1 MLFSYNWLQSFFKD
15 KLPTPKK
22 LAELLTLHSFEVEE
36 VKKQDKDWVIDINVT
51 PNRGTDC
58 FSHFGIARECSAIN
72 KLKIRNEKPK
82 IKEEG
87 KLKIQ
92 DFIGVKTD
100 NPKDCPRYT
109 GRVLIGVKI
118 GSSPKYVQERLR
130 SCGLEPINNI
140 VDAANYV
147 MLETGQPLHIFDL
160 DKIVNKKIFIR
171 RANTGEKIDA
181 LDDKTYKLDEN
192 NLVIA
197 DSEKIL
203 AIAGIKGGKG
213 AAINENTE
221 NIFIE
226 SANFEPSLIRNS
238 SQKIGLKT
246 DASLRFENWM
256 DPNLTESAAD
266 RLAQL
271 IQGFACPQS
280 LRSSA
285 GRRAGGK
292 IVKNRIDVYPKKIL
306 PRKLKLDLEKAES
319 LLGIKLNRKE
329 VVNILNSLGL
339 ETKTDLLVTIPA
351 WRPDLVQ
358 NEDLAEEIGRIYGY
372 EKLESSY
379 PKLALAP
386 AKRNDNIF
394 WEDKIK
400 DFLKQ
405 AGFTEEYNYSFIS
418 KKLGDTIEGGLVE
431 LENPFSEEFYYLRP
445 NLLFNLFGNA
455 QYNIKNVNAEKAIK
469 IFEIGKVFKKYKGQV
484 IEKKSLTAVM
494 VGKEES
500 FYALK
505 GVIDSLFEKLGIS
518 DYYFD
523 EYQATPEDT
532 EFCLWHNGRIAE
544 IKINGKEV
552 GFLGELNLPIIDK
565 NGRTCEV
572 FAFDIDMEIL
582 LAECDEEYEY
592 MPISKFP
599 AAVRDIALLVPQDV
613 RVGDILNIINTSEN
627 KYVRDVDLFDFYEG
641 PQLPEGRK
649 SLAFHIIFQADD
661 RTLNKQEID
670 LAMKKIIDALEENND
685 WEVRK

>member
-15 KLPTPKK
+15 KLPAPKK

-36 VKKQDKDWVIDINVT
+36 IKKQDKDWVLDINVT

-72 KLKIRNEKPK
+72 KLKIRDDKPK
-82 IKEEG
+82 IKEDG

-92 DFIGVKTD
+92 DFIEVKVD
-100 NPKDCPRYT
+100 SEKNCPRYT

-118 GSSPKYVQERLR
+118 GSSAKYIQDRLR
-130 SCGLEPINNI
+130 SCGVEPINNI
-140 VDAANYV
+140 VDAANYI
-147 MLETGQPLHIFDL
+147 MLEIGQPLHTFDL
-160 DKIVNKKIFIR
+160 DKISNKKIFIR
-171 RANTGEKIDA
+171 RAKTGEKIDA

-203 AIAGIKGGKG
+203 AIAGIKGGKDS
-213 AAINENTE
+213 AIDENTK

-226 SANFEPSLIRNS
+226 SANFEPSLIRTS
-238 SQKIGLKT
+238 SQKLGLKT

-256 DPNLTESAAD
+256 DPNLTELAVD

-271 IQGFACPQS
+271 IHEV
-280 LRSSA
+280 
-285 GRRAGGK
+285 AGGK
-292 IVKNRIDVYPKKIL
+292 IVKNRIDIYPKKIL
-306 PRKLKLDLEKAES
+306 SRKLKLDLGKAES
-319 LLGIKLNRKE
+319 LLGIKLSKKE

-339 ETKTDLLVTIPA
+339 ETKADLSVKIPT
-351 WRPDLVQ
+351 WRPDLIQ

-418 KKLGDTIEGGLVE
+418 KKTGDMTGEGLVE
-431 LENPFSEEFYYLRP
+431 LENPFSEEFHYLRP
-445 NLLFNLFGNA
+445 NLLFNLFGNV
-455 QYNIKNVNAEKAIK
+455 QYNIKNINTEKAIK
-469 IFEIGKVFKKYKGQV
+469 IFEVGKVFKKYKGEV
-484 IEKKSLTAVM
+484 IEKKSLSAVM
-494 VGKEES
+494 TGKDS

-523 EYQATPEDT
+523 EYHATPEST
-532 EFCLWHNGRIAE
+532 EFNLWNREAMAE
-544 IKINGKEV
+544 IKINGIEV
-552 GFLGELNLPIIDK
+552 GFLGELDLPVIDK
-565 NGRTCEV
+565 NGRAREV
-572 FAFDIDMEIL
+572 FAFDIDIEIL
-582 LAECDEEYEY
+582 LAKCEEEYEY

-599 AAVRDIALLVPQDV
+599 AAIRDIALLVPQDI

-649 SLAFHIIFQADD
+649 SLAFHIIFQSDD
-661 RTLNKQEID
+661 KTLNKQEID
-670 LAMKKIIDALEENND
+670 LAMKKITDALEDNND
-685 WEVRK
+685 WEVRKSA